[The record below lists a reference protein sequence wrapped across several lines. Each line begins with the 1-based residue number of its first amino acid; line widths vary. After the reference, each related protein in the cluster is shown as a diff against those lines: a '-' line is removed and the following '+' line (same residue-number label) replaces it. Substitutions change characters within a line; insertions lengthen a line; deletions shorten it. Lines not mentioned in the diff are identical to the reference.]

1 MRLTLRTMLAYLD
14 DVLDPADA
22 QELGA
27 RISESEFASELV
39 HRVRSSARKMR
50 LSAPELEEQGV
61 GAELNSVAD
70 YLDNVLPEEQL
81 SDFEQVCLESDVH
94 LAEVTCCHQILTLVL
109 GEPAA
114 VSDDVRQRVYRV
126 DSEHREWRQPS
137 RQETVSESKSPV
149 VQPPPVVMGT
159 EASQSDVPDFMK
171 PAKSIRLWHLGVIAV
186 VGVAMLLAFPAVRS
200 QLGWLDEAGQ
210 EVAQQNEDA
219 GSDSGAPAST
229 ESGGP
234 VASATDG
241 TAVPPVVAKAVD
253 SVVDPGSAAEL
264 EASNPTRETS
274 SSVPAESTAAAATGQ
289 PLGKLV
295 SPNQLLLRWNP
306 EEQVFEP
313 VAVDAALN
321 AGDHLLVPPGFRA
334 QIALASG
341 LHMTVVGHATW
352 KWVASKGAG
361 PRLVLSQGRFVFSRE
376 GESAEPVAVSCAGR
390 SSWLALPTQDSQVAV
405 ELWRYLPPGKDPRVA
420 VGEIA
425 LRAYQLAGGCWA
437 EEQGDLTARKPSG
450 VVCSRTLG
458 QQALEQMVEETS
470 PGWISSGKQAGSFD
484 EIATV
489 ALAAA
494 ISSEE
499 PVILQLQTLQASHRL
514 HEVRALAARSLAALG
529 EYDAILESF
538 HDKAYRASWEK
549 HVGLL
554 RDLVARH
561 PDTAVGVQMAF
572 ERQRGDDGEHL
583 FRLIWGYDSAQLAAE
598 SAEQLVQ
605 WLSDEAIDTRVLAFS
620 NLKRIT
626 GKTQLFFPEKLIGQ
640 QSTAIRG
647 WTRLLEE
654 GSIVSAQ
661 DPTPW
666 NQRSELL
673 NP

>member
-109 GEPAA
+109 GEPAV

-126 DSEHREWRQPS
+126 DSEHREWRPPS
-137 RQETVSESKSPV
+137 QQDTVSDSKASV

-171 PAKSIRLWHLGVIAV
+171 PTRSIRLWHLGVIGVVAV
-186 VGVAMLLAFPAVRS
+186 VMLLAFPAVRS

-219 GSDSGAPAST
+219 GADSGAPAST

-241 TAVPPVVAKAVD
+241 AAVPPVVAQAAD

-264 EASNPTRETS
+264 EAANPSATS
-274 SSVPAESTAAAATGQ
+274 SSVPAESTPVATTAQ

-295 SPNQLLLRWNP
+295 SPNQLLLRWNS

-341 LHMTVVGHATW
+341 LQMTVMGHATW
-352 KWVASKGAG
+352 KWVATKGAG
-361 PRLVLSQGRFVFSRE
+361 PRLVLSHGRFVFSRE
-376 GESAEPVAVSCAGR
+376 GESAEPVAVNCAGR
-390 SSWLALPTQDSQVAV
+390 SSWLALPKQDSQVAV

-437 EEQGDLTARKPSG
+437 EEQSDLTAEKPSG

-458 QQALEQMVEETS
+458 QQALEQMVVETS

-489 ALAAA
+489 ALAEA

-499 PVILQLQTLQASHRL
+499 PLILQLQTLQASHRL
-514 HEVRALAARSLAALG
+514 HEVRALTARLLAALG

-549 HVGLL
+549 HFGLL

-583 FRLIWGYDSAQLAAE
+583 FRLIWGYDSAQLEAE
-598 SAEQLVQ
+598 SAGLLVE

-626 GKTQLFFPEKLIGQ
+626 GKTQLFFPEKPIGQ

-654 GSIVSAQ
+654 GSIVPAQ

>member
-109 GEPAA
+109 GEPAV
-114 VSDDVRQRVYRV
+114 VSDNVRQRVYRV
-126 DSEHREWRQPS
+126 DSEQREWRPS
-137 RQETVSESKSPV
+137 QQETVSDSKGSV
-149 VQPPPVVMGT
+149 VQPPPVVMGP
-159 EASQSDVPDFMK
+159 EASQRDVPDFMK
-171 PAKSIRLWHLGVIAV
+171 PTRSIRLWHLGVIGV
-186 VGVAMLLAFPAVRS
+186 VAVAMLLAFPAVRS
-200 QLGWLDEAGQ
+200 QLGWLDDADQ
-210 EVAQQNEDA
+210 QVAQQNEDVGA
-219 GSDSGAPAST
+219 GSGAAAST
-229 ESGGP
+229 ESGG
-234 VASATDG
+234 AAAAATDG
-241 TAVPPVVAKAVD
+241 ATVPPVVASAAD
-253 SVVDPGSAAEL
+253 SVVDADSAAEP
-264 EASNPTRETS
+264 EAANSADTS
-274 SSVPAESTAAAATGQ
+274 SSVPAEPPVATTVE

-306 EEQVFEP
+306 AAQVFEP
-313 VAVDAALN
+313 VAVDVALN

-341 LHMTVVGHATW
+341 LQMTVVGHAAW
-352 KWVASKGAG
+352 QWVATKGAG
-361 PRLVLSQGRFVFSRE
+361 PRLVLSHGRFVFSRE

-390 SSWLALPTQDSQVAV
+390 SSWLALPKQDSQVAV

-425 LRAYQLAGGCWA
+425 LRVYQWAGGCWA
-437 EEQGDLTARKPSG
+437 EEQSALTVEKPSG

-458 QQALEQMVEETS
+458 QQVLEQMVVETS

-489 ALAAA
+489 ALAEA
-494 ISSEE
+494 ISSDE
-499 PVILQLQTLQASHRL
+499 PLILQLQTLQASHRL
-514 HEVRALAARSLAALG
+514 HEVRALTARLLAALG

-549 HVGLL
+549 HFDLL

-583 FRLIWGYDSAQLAAE
+583 FRLLWGYDSDQLEAE
-598 SAEQLVQ
+598 SAGQLVQ

-620 NLKRIT
+620 NLKRLT
-626 GKTQLFFPEKLIGQ
+626 GKTQLFFPEKPIGQ

-647 WTRLLEE
+647 WARLLAE
-654 GSIVSAQ
+654 GSIVPAQ